1 MRREKGGQ
9 LMQAV
14 FIIPE
19 RQWVHWPRKL
29 NKRRGK
35 QAKTG
40 TLGINNKWGWRWGK
54 LISSGDY
61 WRGRRRTKENSYQ
74 RQERLSRT
82 DRSQRNRS
90 QWVRTEESLEVI
102 GDPSGRAFS
111 QVNGARL
118 EKFWGVNEGVKGSGI
133 FHQDRDGRDHGADGR
148 GMWGFS
154 EAWREIR

>member
-9 LMQAV
+9 L
-14 FIIPE
+14 
-19 RQWVHWPRKL
+19 
-29 NKRRGK
+29 RGCFHNSRETMSSLASENWTK
-35 QAKTG
+35 EEGNRAKTG

-90 QWVRTEESLEVI
+90 QWVRTEESPEVI
-102 GDPSGRAFS
+102 GDLRQSIFPGEWS
-111 QVNGARL
+111 QIREVLRS
-118 EKFWGVNEGVKGSGI
+118 EWGGEGSGI

-148 GMWGFS
+148 MWGFS